1 MSSTPFYKIPKLL
14 SSVEAEAGADHLLE
28 RLQMGCLGMEVLPN
42 SYPKF
47 TGQLEEEDYVSY
59 CRFLA
64 SSNGKKLFKVL
75 EVQDGRKCI
84 EL

>member
-1 MSSTPFYKIPKLL
+1 MSNRPFYKIPKLL
-14 SSVEAEAGADHLLE
+14 SSTAAEAGADRLLL
-28 RLQMGCLGMEVLPN
+28 RLQTGSLKLDVLPN
-42 SYPKF
+42 SYPRY

-64 SSNGKKLFKVL
+64 SSNGKKLLKAL
-75 EVQDGRKCI
+75 EEQDARKCI